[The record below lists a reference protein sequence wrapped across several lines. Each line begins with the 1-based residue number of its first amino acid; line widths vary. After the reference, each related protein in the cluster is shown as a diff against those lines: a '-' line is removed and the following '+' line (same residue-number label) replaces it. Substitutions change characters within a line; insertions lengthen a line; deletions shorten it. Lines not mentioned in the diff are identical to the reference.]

1 MNFDPNYLER
11 AVSAVGQATAVTA
24 AAASS
29 SLLMPQLLLLSMLL
43 LEVVVDGGVDGA
55 SVVDPDYAAA
65 RGGAR
70 KSPIL
75 GHEL

>member
-24 AAASS
+24 AASS
-29 SLLMPQLLLLSMLL
+29 SLLVPQLLLLSMLL